1 MSDLMR
7 CQLIGGALGVLL
19 AALLWFGPHW
29 ETAGTMVGWVC
40 ILGSIVVAFVRQE
53 RRFRSNPVER
63 WRQAQNVRALA
74 RAAEED
80 AVIAEFNKNFGPGIV
95 RVETAHDPHH
105 FWYAVTFDDGT
116 TKRWYP
122 GAMRLVHD

>member
-7 CQLIGGALGVLL
+7 CQLIGGALGVFL
-19 AALLWFGPHW
+19 ATLLWFG
-29 ETAGTMVGWVC
+29 
-40 ILGSIVVAFVRQE
+40 L
-53 RRFRSNPVER
+53 ER
-63 WRQAQNVRALA
+63 WRQVQNVRALA

-80 AVIAEFNKNFGPGIV
+80 AVIAEFNKSFGPGIV